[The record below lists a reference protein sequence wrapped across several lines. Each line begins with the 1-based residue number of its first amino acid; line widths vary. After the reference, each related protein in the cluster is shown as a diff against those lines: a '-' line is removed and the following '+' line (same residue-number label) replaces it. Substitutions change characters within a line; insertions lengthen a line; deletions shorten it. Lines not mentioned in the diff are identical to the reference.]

1 MARGGARKGAGRP
14 ALNTKEIMIR
24 LTPSEHRK
32 LRLLKCSAF
41 VRQALKETE
50 LKTFQKIQLALESA
64 EDLSD
69 KARNIIENLID
80 EEVAFYETHNN
91 PIDFNPYE
99 DREIEDYVEA
109 LEDGDC
115 LNQMG
120 LTEND
125 ERFINGAHDFLYSLT
140 HLTAKQEK
148 YLKLLLDAE
157 WRPLYDLNLPEERVD
172 ALNELNA
179 AIDSIDWI
187 VEETMSNR
195 PMYCEVTNA
204 LACRRYDWIKEYD
217 DEIISATIALLE
229 PEEKAEAKIKSDLV
243 YCFDGDKVY
252 VMTRNDFVDSQ
263 QIKEA
268 TYTDWADGG
277 GTLDWIDFTDKEDAL
292 QYAKQLLD
300 EGKIDQEQYQY
311 LLEDIEN

>member
-1 MARGGARKGAGRP
+1 MARGGARNGAGRP
-14 ALNTKEIMIR
+14 ASNTKQIIIR
-24 LTPSEHRK
+24 LKPSEHRK
-32 LRLLKCSAF
+32 LRVLNCSAF

-50 LKTFQKIQLALESA
+50 LKTFQKNQLALESA
-64 EDLSD
+64 EDLSN

-80 EEVAFYETHNN
+80 EEVAFYETHKD
-91 PIDFNPYE
+91 PIDFNPFE
-99 DREIEDYVEA
+99 DRSIEDYVEA

-115 LNQMG
+115 LSHMG
-120 LTEND
+120 LTESD
-125 ERFINGAHDFLYSLT
+125 EDNVNEAHDFLYSLT
-140 HLTAKQEK
+140 HLTGKQEK
-148 YLKLLLDAE
+148 YLKLLLEAG
-157 WRPLYDLNLPEERVD
+157 WRPLYDLELPEERVD
-172 ALNELNA
+172 ALIELSE
-179 AIDSIDWI
+179 AIDSIDSI
-187 VEETMSNR
+187 VEETMSNQ

-204 LACRRYDWIKEYD
+204 LAGRRYEWIKEYD

-263 QIKEA
+263 QIKEP

-277 GTLDWIDFTDKEDAL
+277 GTIDWIDFTDKADAL

-300 EGKIDQEQYQY
+300 EGHIDQEQYQFM
-311 LLEDIEN
+311 LDEIG

>member
-1 MARGGARKGAGRP
+1 MTRGGARKGAGRP
-14 ALNTKEIMIR
+14 ASNTKQIMIR
-24 LTPSEHRK
+24 LNPSEHRK
-32 LRLLKCSAF
+32 LRVLNCSAF

-64 EDLSD
+64 DDLSD

-80 EEVAFYETHNN
+80 EEVAFYETHKD

-125 ERFINGAHDFLYSLT
+125 EHFINEAHDFLYSLT

-148 YLKLLLDAE
+148 YLKLLLEAG
-157 WRPLYDLNLPEERVD
+157 WRPLYDLELPEERVD
-172 ALNELNA
+172 ALIELNE
-179 AIDSIDWI
+179 AIDTIDSI
-187 VEETMSNR
+187 VEETMSNQ

-204 LACRRYDWIKEYD
+204 LAGRRYEWIKEYD

-243 YCFDGDKVY
+243 YCFDRDTVY

-263 QIKEA
+263 QIKEP

-277 GTLDWIDFTDKEDAL
+277 GTIDWIDFTDKADAL

-300 EGKIDQEQYQY
+300 EGYIDQEQYQ
-311 LLEDIEN
+311 LMLDEIE

>member
-1 MARGGARKGAGRP
+1 MARGGARQGAGRP
-14 ALNTKEIMIR
+14 ASNTKQIMIR
-24 LTPSEHRK
+24 LNPSEHRK
-32 LRLLKCSAF
+32 LRVLNCSAF

-64 EDLSD
+64 DDLSD

-80 EEVAFYETHNN
+80 EEVAFYETHND

-99 DREIEDYVEA
+99 DRSIEDYVEA

-115 LNQMG
+115 LSHMG
-120 LTEND
+120 LTPSD
-125 ERFINGAHDFLYSLT
+125 EGAVNEAHDFLYSLT
-140 HLTAKQEK
+140 NLTAKQEK

-172 ALNELNA
+172 ALNELNE

-187 VEETMSNR
+187 VEETMSNQ

-204 LACRRYDWIKEYD
+204 LAGRRYDWIKEYD

-229 PEEKAEAKIKSDLV
+229 PEEKAEAKTKSDLV
-243 YCFDGDKVY
+243 YCFDRDTVY

-263 QIKEA
+263 QIKEP

-277 GTLDWIDFTDKEDAL
+277 GTIDWIDFTDKADAL

-300 EGKIDQEQYQY
+300 EGCIDQEQYQFM
-311 LLEDIEN
+311 LDEIE